1 MLNEHMQG
9 TPNRYRIVRY
19 HDFPTGLNMFLP
31 DDGFITFTAHDGR
44 YPLPDEK
51 LLALHASVGAILH
64 ASGMSEVIERILKER
79 DETPCL
85 ASDGSTPVGMLLTA
99 F

>member
-1 MLNEHMQG
+1 MQG
-9 TPNRYRIVRY
+9 TPNRYFMKRYRRIPNLY
-19 HDFPTGLNMFLP
+19 EPYLP
-31 DDGFITFTAHDGR
+31 SDGYITFTAHDGR

-51 LLALHASVGAILH
+51 LLAVHAAVGAIFQ
-64 ASGMSEVIERILKER
+64 ASGMAEVIDRILQDR

-85 ASDGSTPVGMLLTA
+85 ATDGSTPIGTLLMA

>member
-1 MLNEHMQG
+1 MKK
-9 TPNRYRIVRY
+9 YRQ
-19 HDFPTGLNMFLP
+19 FPTILGAYLP
-31 DDGFITFTAHDGR
+31 NDGYVTFTAHDGR

-51 LLALHASVGAILH
+51 LLAVHAAVAAILH
-64 ASGMSEVIERILKER
+64 ASGMAEVIDRILQDR

-85 ASDGSTPVGMLLTA
+85 AADGSTPIGTLLMA

>member
-1 MLNEHMQG
+1 MQG
-9 TPNRYRIVRY
+9 TPNRYFMKKY
-19 HDFPTGLNMFLP
+19 GLFPTVCEAYLP
-31 DDGFITFTAHDGR
+31 NDGYVTFTAHDGR

-51 LLALHASVGAILH
+51 LLAVHAAVAAILH
-64 ASGMSEVIERILKER
+64 ASRMAEVIDRILQDR

-85 ASDGSTPVGMLLTA
+85 ATDGSTPIGRLLMA

>member
-1 MLNEHMQG
+1 MQG
-9 TPNRYRIVRY
+9 TPNRYFVKKY
-19 HDFPTGLNMFLP
+19 PLFPTLCKAYLLN
-31 DDGFITFTAHDGR
+31 DGYVTFTAHDAR

-51 LLALHASVGAILH
+51 LLAVHAAAAAILH
-64 ASGMSEVIERILKER
+64 ASGMAEVIERILQDR

-85 ASDGSTPVGMLLTA
+85 AADGSTPIGTLLMA

>member
-1 MLNEHMQG
+1 MQG
-9 TPNRYRIVRY
+9 TPNRYFVKKY
-19 HDFPTGLNMFLP
+19 PMFPTFYEDSLP
-31 DDGFITFTAHDGR
+31 NDGHVTFTAHDGR

-51 LLALHASVGAILH
+51 LLAVHAAVAAIFHASRMA
-64 ASGMSEVIERILKER
+64 EVIDRILQDR

-85 ASDGSTPVGMLLTA
+85 AADGSTPIGTLLMA

>member
-1 MLNEHMQG
+1 MMSTMYEAYL
-9 TPNRYRIVRY
+9 PSNRYV
-19 HDFPTGLNMFLP
+19 
-31 DDGFITFTAHDGR
+31 TFTAHDGR

-51 LLALHASVGAILH
+51 LLAAHAAVAAILH
-64 ASGMSEVIERILKER
+64 ASGMAEVIERILQDR

-85 ASDGSTPVGMLLTA
+85 ATDGSTPIGTLLMA

>member
-1 MLNEHMQG
+1 MQG
-9 TPNRYRIVRY
+9 TPNRYFMRKHRRISNVY
-19 HDFPTGLNMFLP
+19 DAYLP
-31 DDGFITFTAHDGR
+31 NDGYVTFTAHDGR

-51 LLALHASVGAILH
+51 LLAVHAAVAAILH
-64 ASGMSEVIERILKER
+64 ASGMAEVIERILKDR

-85 ASDGSTPVGMLLTA
+85 STDGSTPIGTLLMA

>member
-1 MLNEHMQG
+1 MQG
-9 TPNRYRIVRY
+9 IPNRYFMKKYPR
-19 HDFPTGLNMFLP
+19 FPTVYEAYLP
-31 DDGFITFTAHDGR
+31 NDGYVTFMAHDCR

-51 LLALHASVGAILH
+51 LLAVHAAVAAILH
-64 ASGMSEVIERILKER
+64 ASGMAEVIDRILQDR

-85 ASDGSTPVGMLLTA
+85 AADGSTPIGTLLMA

>member
-1 MLNEHMQG
+1 VKKYRRFPSVYKAYL
-9 TPNRYRIVRY
+9 PN
-19 HDFPTGLNMFLP
+19 
-31 DDGFITFTAHDGR
+31 DGHVTFTAHDSR

-51 LLALHASVGAILH
+51 LLAVHAAVAAILH
-64 ASGMSEVIERILKER
+64 ASGMAEVIDRILQDR

-85 ASDGSTPVGMLLTA
+85 ATDGSTPIGTLLMA

>member
-1 MLNEHMQG
+1 MQG
-9 TPNRYRIVRY
+9 TPNRYFMKKYRRIPNVY
-19 HDFPTGLNMFLP
+19 EAHLP
-31 DDGFITFTAHDGR
+31 SDGYVTFIAHDGR

-51 LLALHASVGAILH
+51 LLVVHAAVAAILH
-64 ASGMSEVIERILKER
+64 ASGMAEVIDRILQDR

-85 ASDGSTPVGMLLTA
+85 AADGSTPIGTLLMA

>member
-1 MLNEHMQG
+1 MQG
-9 TPNRYRIVRY
+9 IPDRYSVKKYRL
-19 HDFPTGLNMFLP
+19 FPTFYNAFLP
-31 DDGFITFTAHDGR
+31 GDGYVTFTAHDGR

-51 LLALHASVGAILH
+51 LLAVHAAVAAILH
-64 ASGMSEVIERILKER
+64 ASGMAEIIDRILQDR

-85 ASDGSTPVGMLLTA
+85 AADGSTPIETLLMA